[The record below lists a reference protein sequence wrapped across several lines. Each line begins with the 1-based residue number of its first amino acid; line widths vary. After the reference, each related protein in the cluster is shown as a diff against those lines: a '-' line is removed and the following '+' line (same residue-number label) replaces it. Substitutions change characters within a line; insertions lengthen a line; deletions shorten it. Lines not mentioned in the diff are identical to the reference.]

1 MIFKK
6 TPNDRIYIVAIILVA
21 IITILPIA
29 FFGIPDSVD
38 TPQHFKFAD
47 TYLDSIT
54 NGDAF
59 PNWSDKENY
68 GYGGPGTRFYPPLE
82 YYFLAFL
89 KILVGNWF
97 DAAWLN
103 FAFWMI
109 LGCAGV
115 YFWTRNW
122 FSAKESAFAAC
133 FYAVVPFHLNQLYN
147 SFNNFS
153 EFAGASLF
161 TFCFAFLTRIFQR
174 GKWSDAVGL
183 AVFYALLILT
193 HLPLTIIAS
202 ICLAVYALLLW
213 RKENSFQPF
222 LKCFAAVGI
231 ALAASSFYWYRMI
244 SEMKWLNHLSENF
257 SSGRFSFDT
266 GFFPFYYHAEANTF
280 RDSVWII
287 DIAAV
292 LTLLFLASAVIYFFY
307 KIKTKPETESERSIF
322 RTVLP
327 LGIFAFFMLTPLS
340 SPIWQ
345 FVTPLQ
351 KIQFPARWMTVTAMC
366 GAVVA
371 GASVHYLLK
380 GNFLK
385 QRVWIYACISTVFVV
400 FLFNIIYIWHPTSF
414 VPIAREKF
422 EKTVIESSETESF
435 QCWWAIWAKRE
446 ALETKEKVLAGER
459 SIKINSWKADE
470 RIFEISEGNT
480 ENVRVATFYYPHWK
494 ATVNGNLVAVGK
506 DENGV
511 ILIPV
516 SNEKSVVRLHFQEP
530 LAVKIASLFS
540 LFTWVL
546 LCAAILFLFRRKF
559 YFVRQIS
566 PKLQELA

>member
-6 TPNDRIYIVAIILVA
+6 IPNQQIYFAAIILVA
-21 IITILPIA
+21 VMTILPIA
-29 FFGIPDSVD
+29 YFGIPDAVD

-68 GYGGPGTRFYPPLE
+68 GYGGIGTRFYPPLE

-103 FAFWMI
+103 FAFWML

-122 FSAKESAFAAC
+122 FPAKESAVAAC

-147 SFNNFS
+147 SFNNYS
-153 EFAGASLF
+153 EFAAASLL
-161 TFCFAFLTRIFQR
+161 TFCFAFLTRIFLR
-174 GKWSDAVGL
+174 RKWSDALGL

-202 ICLAVYALLLW
+202 ICLAVYALLLR

-222 LKCFAAVGI
+222 VKCSAAVGI
-231 ALAASSFYWYRMI
+231 ALAASSFYWYPMI
-244 SEMKWLNHLSENF
+244 SEMKWLNHVSENF
-257 SSGRFSFDT
+257 SSGRFRFET
-266 GFFPFYYHAEANTF
+266 GFFPFYYHAEADTF

-287 DIAAV
+287 DVAAI
-292 LTLLFLASAVIYFFY
+292 LTLVFLASSVVYFFY
-307 KIKTKPETESERSIF
+307 KIKVKTESDVSIF

-327 LGIFAFFMLTPLS
+327 LGLFSFFMLTPFS

-345 FVTPLQ
+345 IVTPLQ

-385 QRVWIYACISTVFVV
+385 QRVWIYACISTVFAL
-400 FLFNIIYIWHPTSF
+400 FLFNVIYIWHPTSF
-414 VPIAREKF
+414 VPVAREKF
-422 EKTVIESSETESF
+422 ERTVIESSETESF
-435 QCWWAIWAKRE
+435 QCWWAIWSKRE
-446 ALETKEKVLAGER
+446 ALEIKEKVLAGER
-459 SIKINSWKADE
+459 STKITSWKAEE
-470 RIFEISEGNT
+470 RIFEISEGNA
-480 ENVRVATFYYPHWK
+480 ESVRVATFYYPHWK
-494 ATVNGNLVAVGK
+494 ATVNGNPVAVDK

-516 SNEKSVVRLHFQEP
+516 EGEKSIVRLYFQEP
-530 LAVKIASLFS
+530 LAVKIASFIS
-540 LFTWVL
+540 LSVWGL
-546 LCAAILFLFRRKF
+546 LIGAILFLFRRKTF
-559 YFVRQIS
+559 FAAQIS
-566 PKLQELA
+566 PKLQDVT